1 MGTPPAASMATLA
14 GSLSP
19 QVTRWPR
26 WARVAAVGSP
36 T

>member
-1 MGTPPAASMATLA
+1 MGTRPCSSMATLA

-19 QVTRWPR
+19 QVTRWPK
-26 WARVAAVGSP
+26 WASVAAVGSP